1 MLPPWDSV
9 FLLQL
14 NLSKVIIAS
23 PLKPGCFAVFLQAA
37 KYRLGLCLD
46 IWDVKQL
53 SPLVHPKGGK
63 EERVRDISEHS
74 RHRHTYIHV
83 PLTSGLL
90 ATLGDVQGV
99 FCDCYLLLKSR
110 NTENWVLPSSLEAKP
125 SQARLCFCNYKS

>member
-1 MLPPWDSV
+1 MQCSYKSVTLFQCQRSKVTYCSLIKCWDST

-74 RHRHTYIHV
+74 RHRQCLLDTHPCAITLRTFGHTWRC
-83 PLTSGLL
+83 T
-90 ATLGDVQGV
+90 
-99 FCDCYLLLKSR
+99 R
-110 NTENWVLPSSLEAKP
+110 
-125 SQARLCFCNYKS
+125 CFL